1 MLRKKSNTNKNK
13 TSKKNEIICY
23 FVKIIYKK
31 KENRSVRTFLEK
43 NKKKKFRMK
52 HYESMFRNSYKKK
65 SKKKKKET

>member
-43 NKKKKFRMK
+43 IKKKVS
-52 HYESMFRNSYKKK
+52 YE
-65 SKKKKKET
+65 TL